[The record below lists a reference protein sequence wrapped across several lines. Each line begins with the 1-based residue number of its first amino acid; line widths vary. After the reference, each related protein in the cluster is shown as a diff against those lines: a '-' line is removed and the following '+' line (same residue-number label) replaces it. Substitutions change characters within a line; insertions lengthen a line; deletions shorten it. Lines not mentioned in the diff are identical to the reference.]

1 MLYSRFTYAQFR
13 TVLVPPR
20 LDSRIPSPLQTIAWR
35 AGSVGFPAA
44 GARFVSFKVAAA
56 AAPQRAFRYL
66 SSSSAITA
74 IG

>member
-1 MLYSRFTYAQFR
+1 MLYSSFTYAQFR

-56 AAPQRAFRYL
+56 APQRAFRYL

>member
-20 LDSRIPSPLQTIAWR
+20 LDFRIPSRLQTIAWR

-56 AAPQRAFRYL
+56 PQRAFRYL